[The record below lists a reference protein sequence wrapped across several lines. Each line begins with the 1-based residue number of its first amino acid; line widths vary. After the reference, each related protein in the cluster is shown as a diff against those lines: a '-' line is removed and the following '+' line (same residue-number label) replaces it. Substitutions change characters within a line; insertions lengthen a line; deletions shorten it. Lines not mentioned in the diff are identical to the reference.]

1 MVIYICSNDLGF
13 FPAASYMS
21 FQQCRFNF
29 GSEPFKHPPNRPF
42 SNFNQNAVLK
52 AQDKVKII
60 FNLSSA
66 HIRVIYESFLDRTS
80 ATSLSRGVEEGQCDR
95 GFLFVMFR

>member
-1 MVIYICSNDLGF
+1 MRQIDLLPWDFVINVIFSEDFSF

-42 SNFNQNAVLK
+42 NNFNQIAVLK
-52 AQDKVKII
+52 AQDKVNELITK
-60 FNLSSA
+60 
-66 HIRVIYESFLDRTS
+66 
-80 ATSLSRGVEEGQCDR
+80 
-95 GFLFVMFR
+95 